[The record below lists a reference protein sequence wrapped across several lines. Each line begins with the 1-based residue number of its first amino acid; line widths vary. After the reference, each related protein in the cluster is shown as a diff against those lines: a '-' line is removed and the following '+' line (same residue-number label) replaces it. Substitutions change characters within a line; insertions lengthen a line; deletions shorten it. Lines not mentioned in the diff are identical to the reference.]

1 MAESGSDVRNNVLVI
16 FGLVANFS
24 FIVTWGKVE
33 ACRATKKLRERNLLG
48 GVDSPRYDSVHAAM
62 TAHHSRKR
70 FLSNRMRILSDDF
83 AEKSSFCAF

>member
-1 MAESGSDVRNNVLVI
+1 MSIRSWTAI
-16 FGLVANFS
+16 FGLVTNFF

-33 ACRATKKLRERNLLG
+33 ACRATKKLWELNLSG
-48 GVDSPRYDSVHAAM
+48 GVDSPKYDFVHAAM

-70 FLSNRMRILSDDF
+70 FLSNRMQILSDDF